1 MQKPEPILIADR
13 FPALLNSLL
22 ALLEGL
28 SPDEWARPTAAA
40 AWSVKDV
47 ALHLLGDEI
56 GILSGKRDAFSEPQ
70 AGMDVWENLVAFI
83 NRRNAEWVQAAGRIS
98 PRLLCEL
105 LRFTGE
111 QSNALFAVLDPH
123 AQGGAVSWAG
133 STPAPVWLDIAREF
147 TERWH
152 HQQHIRDATGKPGC
166 TEPYFL
172 APVLAAFVYA
182 LPRTY
187 RQVSAAPGTAISL
200 RITGESGGVW
210 TVLREEAGWQ
220 LYLGEAD
227 RPQAGIIL
235 PEDTAWR
242 LFTKGLSAADARDSA
257 VLHGNL
263 ALAEKALETI
273 AIIG

>member
-13 FPALLNSLL
+13 FPALLDSLL
-22 ALLEGL
+22 DLLEGL
-28 SPDEWARPTAAA
+28 SAEEWARPTTATG
-40 AWSVKDV
+40 WSVKDV

-56 GILSGKRDAFSEPQ
+56 GILSGKRDGFTKPQ
-70 AGMDVWENLVAFI
+70 PGLDVWENLVAFI
-83 NRRNAEWVQAAGRIS
+83 NRRNAEWVQAARRIS

-111 QSNALFAVLDPH
+111 QSNALFAGLDPL
-123 AQGGAVSWAG
+123 ALGGAVSWAG
-133 STPAPVWLDIAREF
+133 LAPAPVWLDIAREF

-152 HQQHIRDATGKPGC
+152 HQQHIRDAVGKPGG

-210 TVLREEAGWQ
+210 TVVREEAGWQ
-220 LYLGEAD
+220 LYLGKAD
-227 RPQAGIIL
+227 QPQAEIIL
-235 PEDTAWR
+235 PEKTAWR
-242 LFTKGLSAADARDSA
+242 LFTKGLSAANARESA
-257 VLHGNL
+257 VLHGDL

>member
-1 MQKPEPILIADR
+1 MQKPEPILVADR
-13 FPALLNSLL
+13 FPALLDSLL
-22 ALLEGL
+22 DLLDSL
-28 SPDEWARPTAAA
+28 SADEWAVPTAAA
-40 AWSVKDV
+40 GWSVKDV

-56 GILSGKRDAFSEPQ
+56 SILSGKRDSFSEPQ
-70 AGMDVWENLVAFI
+70 AGLDVWENLVAFI
-83 NRRNAEWVQAAGRIS
+83 NRRNAEWVQAARRIS

-111 QSNALFAVLDPH
+111 QSNALFASLDPL
-123 AQGGAVSWAG
+123 ALGGAVSWAG
-133 STPAPVWLDIAREF
+133 SAPAPVWLDIAREF

-152 HQQHIRDATGKPGC
+152 HQQHIRDAVGKPGC
-166 TEPYFL
+166 TESYFL

-187 RQVSAAPGTAISL
+187 HHVSAAPGTAISL
-200 RITGESGGVW
+200 KITGESGGVW

-220 LYLGEAD
+220 LYLGEAGQ
-227 RPQAGIIL
+227 PQAGIVL

-242 LFTKGLSAADARDSA
+242 LFTKGISAADARASA
-257 VLHGNL
+257 VLHGDL